1 MKNLLQGKVAI
12 VTGGASGLGYASAK
26 RFVEEGALVVIA
38 DIQNELGIQVAED
51 LGKAV
56 RYIHTDV
63 TDEMAVKA
71 LVEETVKHF
80 GKLDIMFN
88 NAGATGE
95 PASILEVNDK
105 KFRKLL
111 DLDVCSVVY
120 GHKYAG
126 QQFRKQGSGGSIITT
141 ASIAAMQGG
150 WSSVSYTTAKHA
162 IVGTIRHAS
171 KELSPYGIRTNAIA
185 PGVILTPLLEKA
197 FGVPRGNYE
206 KFATFLENKLGEK
219 QALGRYGTMD
229 DIASA
234 ALFLASDMASYISGV
249 VLPVDGGI
257 TAYTQS
263 TSDDD
268 MVAAA
273 HEFLNTIGH

>member
-12 VTGGASGLGYASAK
+12 VTGGASGLGYASVK
-26 RFVEEGALVVIA
+26 LFVEQGAFVVIA
-38 DIQNELGIQVAED
+38 DIQDELGTQAAEK
-51 LGKAV
+51 LGNTV

-71 LVEETVKHF
+71 LVEQTVKYF

-95 PASILEVNDK
+95 SASILEINNER
-105 KFRKLL
+105 FHKLL
-111 DLDVCSVVY
+111 ELDVCSVVY

-126 QQFRKQGSGGSIITT
+126 LQFRKQATGGSIITT
-141 ASIAAMQGG
+141 ASIAALQGG
-150 WSSVSYTTAKHA
+150 WSSVSYSTAKHA

-171 KELSPYGIRTNAIA
+171 KELSPFGIRTNAIA

-197 FGVPRGNYE
+197 FGLPAGNYE
-206 KFATFLENKLGEK
+206 KFAAFLEGKLGGS
-219 QALGRYGTMD
+219 QALGRYGTID
-229 DIASA
+229 DIANA
-234 ALFLASDMASYISGV
+234 ALFLASDMSSYISGV

-257 TAYTQS
+257 TSYTQS
-263 TSDDD
+263 TSDEDIF
-268 MVAAA
+268 AAA
-273 HEFLNTIGH
+273 QEFLSTVGI